1 MGWVTIGA
9 GYLFIRT
16 ESRGKDQREVQDG
29 SREGTRSAEWTFKK
43 PKERLKTVQ
52 DIVTWNPMLMHAYGP
67 KKAECRSRRQENL
80 KISWNTK
87 RGQMEFWIRVG
98 KRSNE
103 VPKKIESR
111 SWSLALTEV
120 WLNLITDSL
129 WNDPETAEAQNL
141 TQYLQNFQRKSSDSE
156 RFGLLDAPRTMFWM
170 FPLCLHL
177 YNFCRNFCQ

>member
-87 RGQMEFWIRVG
+87 RGQMEFWMRVG
-98 KRSNE
+98 E
-103 VPKKIESR
+103 VQWSPEKNESR